1 MVRRACNEP
10 VVTYI
15 CKFKVHYKAYEQM
28 ILAASAEKEQK
39 YDTLKK
45 IKDETRGG
53 RKAYNI
59 YVS

>member
-1 MVRRACNEP
+1 
-10 VVTYI
+10 
-15 CKFKVHYKAYEQM
+15 M